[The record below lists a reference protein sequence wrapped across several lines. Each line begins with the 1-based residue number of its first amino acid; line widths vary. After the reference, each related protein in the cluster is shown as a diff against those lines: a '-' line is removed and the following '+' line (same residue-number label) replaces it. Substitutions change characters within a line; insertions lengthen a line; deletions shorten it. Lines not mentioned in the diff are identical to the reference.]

1 MAFTK
6 LQNLLYSI
14 YYNHLHLACRMIV
27 ISITDK
33 WYKHTT
39 YKGEEFAHTSLHLG

>member
-1 MAFTK
+1 MIKILPIVSFITR
-6 LQNLLYSI
+6 L
-14 YYNHLHLACRMIV
+14 MIV